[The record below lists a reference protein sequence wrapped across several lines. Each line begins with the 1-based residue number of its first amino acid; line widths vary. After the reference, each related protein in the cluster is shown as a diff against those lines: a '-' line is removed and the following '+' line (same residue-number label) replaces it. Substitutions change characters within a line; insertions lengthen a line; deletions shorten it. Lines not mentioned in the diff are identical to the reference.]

1 MLPVTA
7 EAVAPDG
14 TWLANA
20 SDHWTVQ
27 IWDPAPGS
35 TIAAIGDFSLYLFE
49 FNSYC
54 PAAGRCHGVR
64 SDPTS
69 ATLPPGKGTPT

>member
-35 TIAAIGDFSLYLFE
+35 TIAAI
-49 FNSYC
+49 
-54 PAAGRCHGVR
+54 
-64 SDPTS
+64 
-69 ATLPPGKGTPT
+69 